1 MKYSAHLVA
10 CLFLVEAGRYLAPL
24 HAEDKP
30 DVKLTAEEQKIL
42 DMTNKER
49 AAKDLPPL
57 KLNSTLVKTARAH
70 SENMAKQGKMEHNLD
85 GKTPGQRVLAA
96 GYDYES
102 VRENI
107 AAGENWPT
115 SDVMKGWMESKPHR
129 ENILAK
135 DIDEIGIGVVSD
147 GKGKLFYTQDFGKQQ
162 KK

>member
-1 MKYSAHLVA
+1 
-10 CLFLVEAGRYLAPL
+10 
-24 HAEDKP
+24 
-30 DVKLTAEEQKIL
+30 
-42 DMTNKER
+42 
-49 AAKDLPPL
+49 
-57 KLNSTLVKTARAH
+57 VKTARAH
-70 SENMAKQGKMEHNLD
+70 SENMGKQGKMEHNLD

-102 VRENI
+102 IRENI

-115 SDVMKGWMESKPHR
+115 ADVMKGWMESKAHR

-147 GKGKLFYTQDFGKQQ
+147 GKGKLFYTQDFGKQF